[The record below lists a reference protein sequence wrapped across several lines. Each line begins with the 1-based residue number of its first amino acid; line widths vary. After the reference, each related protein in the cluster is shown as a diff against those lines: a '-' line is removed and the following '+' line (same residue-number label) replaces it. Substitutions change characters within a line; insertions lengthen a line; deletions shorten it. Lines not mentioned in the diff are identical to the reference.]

1 MNKGS
6 SNNIPVLSYKL
17 HFRLTAIIHDEWRVI
32 VLVVVIAAVVEVELQ
47 YKKLAW
53 HQSSNNTLHWS
64 RRKAVHAQAIWIE
77 QKST

>member
-6 SNNIPVLSYKL
+6 SNNIPVLSYQL

-32 VLVVVIAAVVEVELQ
+32 VLVVVVAAVVEVELQ

-53 HQSSNNTLHWS
+53 HQSSNNILQWS
-64 RRKAVHAQAIWIE
+64 RTAVYAQAIWSE